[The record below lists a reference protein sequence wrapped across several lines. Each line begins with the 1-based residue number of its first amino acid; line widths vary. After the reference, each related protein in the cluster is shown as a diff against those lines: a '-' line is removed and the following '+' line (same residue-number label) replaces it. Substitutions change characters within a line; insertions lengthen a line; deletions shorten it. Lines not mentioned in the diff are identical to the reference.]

1 MDDNKWVIDG
11 GDPKEEGEYY
21 VRYRKTKLVDIG
33 WESIDVSEYTTYK
46 NGMWG
51 FSVEPETTSV
61 KILAW
66 QKCNP
71 KSIDKEMNMDDN
83 KWVTDGSAPKEAGAY
98 IARYRRDYIGKSG
111 WEYEYHIEPLNYS
124 CGMWDIKTFSGD
136 KITIEEWAP
145 MKSKSNENTVDNS
158 KIEGRKII
166 QIAASSNN
174 GHVFAHALCN
184 DGTVWYI
191 YGGSKTWVREPAIP
205 QDNEKEKAL

>member
-71 KSIDKEMNMDDN
+71 KSIDKENM
-83 KWVTDGSAPKEAGAY
+83 
-98 IARYRRDYIGKSG
+98 
-111 WEYEYHIEPLNYS
+111 
-124 CGMWDIKTFSGD
+124 
-136 KITIEEWAP
+136 
-145 MKSKSNENTVDNS
+145 VDNS
-158 KIEGRKII
+158 KIEERRVI
-166 QIAASSNN
+166 QITSCVYSTSALGSN
-174 GHVFAHALCN
+174 HIYIHALCN
-184 DGTVWYI
+184 DGTIWRLTD
-191 YGGSKTWVREPAIP
+191 GSIHSWIKEPAIP
-205 QDNEKEKAL
+205 QDNQKERAL